1 MKPPAFWAGSAG
13 PGGRLAQ
20 VLLWPLSVIQTAAT
34 AQRVAKPGARVD
46 AAVICIGNLSVGG
59 TGKTPVAAVVMD
71 RLADRDVAVHGLT
84 RGYGGR
90 LKGPERVDPDLHGPQ
105 DTGDE
110 PLLLARHALVWV
122 SRDRVAGAVRAVEAG
137 AEAIVMDDGFQ
148 NPSLHKDVSIIV
160 IDGEAGWG
168 NGRVFPAGPLREPV
182 EAGLRRTSAVVVMM
196 PGPEDMPDLEAL
208 GLADLEKPVLRAW
221 LEPAAPPP
229 PGPLVVFAGIGRPE
243 KFFDAIRRQGGDVTE
258 TVAFPD
264 HHRFGPRELERLA
277 DLAASTNGTLVTT
290 EKDAVR
296 LPADF
301 RESVFI
307 SRVEA
312 RFADAGALDA
322 ILQAGLD
329 AAAARGV
336 KAAAR

>member
-1 MKPPAFWAGSAG
+1 MKPPAFWAGSTGAG
-13 PGGRLAQ
+13 SRLAQ
-20 VLLWPLSVIQTAAT
+20 ALLSPFSAIQAAAT

-46 AAVICIGNLSVGG
+46 AAVLCVGNLSVGG
-59 TGKTPVAAVVMD
+59 TGKTPVAAAAMD
-71 RLADRDVAVHGLT
+71 RLADRDVAVHGLS

-90 LKGPERVDPDLHGPQ
+90 LKGPERVDPELHGPD

-110 PLLLARHALVWV
+110 PLLLARHASVWV
-122 SRDRVAGAVRAVEAG
+122 SRDRVAGALRAVENG
-137 AEAIVMDDGFQ
+137 ADAIVMDDGFQ
-148 NPSLHKDVSIIV
+148 NPSLHKDASIIV

-182 EAGLRRTSAVVVMM
+182 EAGLRRADAVVVMM
-196 PGPEDMPDLEAL
+196 PGPEDMPNFEAL

-221 LEPAAPPP
+221 LEPAEPPP
-229 PGPLVVFAGIGRPE
+229 PGALVAFAGIGRPE
-243 KFFDAIRRQGGDVTE
+243 KFFDAIRRQGGDVVE

-264 HHRFGPRELERLA
+264 HHRFSARELERLA
-277 DLAASTNGTLVTT
+277 DLASGANGTLVTT

-296 LPADF
+296 LPAGF
-301 RESVFI
+301 RETVFV
-307 SRVEA
+307 SRVDA

>member
-1 MKPPAFWAGSAG
+1 MKPPAFWAGSSG

-20 VLLWPLSVIQTAAT
+20 ALLSPLSAIQAAAT

-59 TGKTPVAAVVMD
+59 TGKTPVSAAVLD
-71 RLADRDVAVHGLT
+71 RLADRDVAVHGLS

-90 LKGPERVDPDLHGPQ
+90 LKGPVQVDPELNGPD

-110 PLLLARHALVWV
+110 PLLLARHAPVWV

-160 IDGEAGWG
+160 IDSEAGWG
-168 NGRVFPAGPLREPV
+168 NGRVFPAGPLRESV
-182 EAGLRRTSAVVVMM
+182 EAGLRRASAVVVMM
-196 PGPEDMPDLEAL
+196 AGPEDMPDFEAL

-221 LEPAAPPP
+221 LEPAEPPP

-243 KFFDAIRRQGGDVTE
+243 KFFDAIRRQGGDVVE

-264 HHRFGPRELERLA
+264 HHRFGSRELERLA
-277 DLAASTNGTLVTT
+277 DLAASANGTLVAT

-296 LPADF
+296 LPADL
-301 RESVFI
+301 RETVFI

>member
-1 MKPPAFWAGSAG
+1 MKPPAFWAGRAG
-13 PGGRLAQ
+13 PAGRIAQ
-20 VLLWPLSVIQTAAT
+20 ALLSPLSVIQAAAT

-59 TGKTPVAAVVMD
+59 TGKTPVAAAAMD
-71 RLADRDVAVHGLT
+71 RLTARGVAVHGLS

-90 LKGPERVDPDLHGPQ
+90 LKGPVQVDLSQHGPEE
-105 DTGDE
+105 TGDE
-110 PLLLARHALVWV
+110 PLLLARHAPVWV
-122 SRDRVAGAVRAVEAG
+122 SRDRAAGALRAVEAG
-137 AEAIVMDDGFQ
+137 AEVIVMDDGFQ
-148 NPSLHKDVSIIV
+148 NPSVHKDASIIV

-182 EAGLRRTSAVVVMM
+182 EAGLRRAEAVVVMM
-196 PGPEDMPDLEAL
+196 PGPEEMPDFEAL

-221 LEPAAPPP
+221 LEPAEPPP

-243 KFFDAIRRQGGDVTE
+243 KFFDAIRRQGGAVTE
-258 TVAFPD
+258 TVSFPD
-264 HHRFGPRELERLA
+264 HHRFTPSELARLA
-277 DLAASTNGTLVTT
+277 DLADSANGTLVTT

-301 RESVFI
+301 RETVFFG
-307 SRVEA
+307 RVEA
-312 RFADAGALDA
+312 RFADEGALDA

>member
-1 MKPPAFWAGSAG
+1 MKPPAFWAGRAG
-13 PGGRLAQ
+13 PAGRIAQ
-20 VLLWPLSVIQTAAT
+20 ALLSPLSAIQAAAT
-34 AQRVAKPGARVD
+34 AQRVAKPGVRVD

-59 TGKTPVAAVVMD
+59 TGKTPVAAAVTD
-71 RLADRDVAVHGLT
+71 RLADRDVAVHGLS

-90 LKGPERVDPDLHGPQ
+90 LKGPVQVDPELHGPE

-110 PLLLARHALVWV
+110 PLLLARHAPVWT
-122 SRDRVAGAVRAVEAG
+122 SRDRVAGALRAVQAS

-148 NPSLHKDVSIIV
+148 NPSLHKDASIIV

-182 EAGLRRTSAVVVMM
+182 EAGLRRADAVVVMM
-196 PGPEDMPDLEAL
+196 PGPEDVPDFDAL

-221 LEPAAPPP
+221 LEPDEPPP
-229 PGPLVVFAGIGRPE
+229 PGPLIAFAGIGRPE
-243 KFFDAIRRQGGDVTE
+243 KFFDAIRRQGGEVVE
-258 TVAFPD
+258 SVSFPD
-264 HHRFGPRELERLA
+264 HHRFGSSELERLA
-277 DLAASTNGTLVTT
+277 DLAAGVNGTLVTT

-301 RESVFI
+301 RESVFV
-307 SRVEA
+307 SHVKA
-312 RFADAGALDA
+312 RFADEGALDA

-336 KAAAR
+336 KAAAG

>member
-20 VLLWPLSVIQTAAT
+20 ALLSPLSAIQAAAT

-46 AAVICIGNLSVGG
+46 AAVVCIGNLSVGG
-59 TGKTPVAAVVMD
+59 TGKTPVAATVMD
-71 RLADRDVAVHGLT
+71 RFAARDVPVHGLS

-90 LKGPERVDPDLHGPQ
+90 LKGPERVDPDLHGP
-105 DTGDE
+105 DETGDE
-110 PLLLARHALVWV
+110 PLLLARHAPVWV
-122 SRDRVAGAVRAVEAG
+122 SRDRVAGALHAVEAG
-137 AEAIVMDDGFQ
+137 AKAIVMDDGFQ
-148 NPSLHKDVSIIV
+148 NPSLHKDVSILV
-160 IDGEAGWG
+160 IDGGAGWG
-168 NGRVFPAGPLREPV
+168 NGHVFPAGPLREPV
-182 EAGLRRTSAVVVMM
+182 EAGLRRAGAVIVMM
-196 PGPEDMPDLEAL
+196 PGPEDMPDFETL

-221 LEPAAPPP
+221 LEPAEPPP

-243 KFFDAIRRQGGDVTE
+243 KFFAAIARQGGEIAE

-264 HHRFGPRELERLA
+264 HHRFKPGELERLA
-277 DLAASTNGTLVTT
+277 DLAASANGTLVTT

-301 RESVFI
+301 REAVFV
-307 SRVEA
+307 SRVNA
-312 RFADAGALDA
+312 QFADEGALDA

-336 KAAAR
+336 KAASR

>member
-13 PGGRLAQ
+13 PAGRLAQ
-20 VLLWPLSVIQTAAT
+20 ALLSPLSAIQAAAT

-46 AAVICIGNLSVGG
+46 AAVICIGNLTVGG
-59 TGKTPVAAVVMD
+59 TGKTPVAAAVMD
-71 RLADRDVAVHGLT
+71 RLAARDVTVHGLS

-90 LKGPERVDPDLHGPQ
+90 LKGPERVDLSRHRPD

-110 PLLLARHALVWV
+110 PLLLARHAPVWI
-122 SRDRVAGAVRAVEAG
+122 SRDRGAGALRAVAAG
-137 AEAIVMDDGFQ
+137 AEAVVMDDGFQ
-148 NPSLHKDVSIIV
+148 NPALYKDLSLVV
-160 IDGEAGWG
+160 VDGETGWG

-182 EAGLRRTSAVVVMM
+182 AAGLRRADAVVVMM
-196 PGPEDMPDLEAL
+196 PGPEDMPEFEAL
-208 GLADLEKPVLRAW
+208 GLADLEMPVLRAW
-221 LEPAAPPP
+221 LEPAEPPP

-243 KFFDAIRRQGGDVTE
+243 KFFDAIRRQGGDVAGS
-258 TVAFPD
+258 VSFPD
-264 HHRFGPRELERLA
+264 HHRFKPLELDRLE
-277 DLAASTNGTLVTT
+277 DLAGTDATLVTT

-301 RESVFI
+301 LSDVFV
-307 SRVEA
+307 SRVTA
-312 RFADAGALDA
+312 RFADEGALDA